1 MHICAKF
8 RGRFSIKTNDM
19 NFSGLLKYFIPKEKK
34 FYAMFNQAA
43 ENTIEASAAL
53 EKLINS
59 PILEDRRAIGLTI
72 KAIEKKGDEFTN
84 QIFDVLNRSFITPFD
99 REDINELTSKI
110 DDVVDLIYGLSGKIE
125 LYRCTNFSSFMK
137 EMVAII
143 HLGCLQIKVA
153 VGGLEDSKNSHKVLK
168 ACKELNKLETR
179 VDEFYH
185 MAISSLFENEK
196 DPIELIKQ
204 KEILLNI
211 EKIANKMED
220 VSDVVKTIL
229 VKYA

>member
-1 MHICAKF
+1 
-8 RGRFSIKTNDM
+8 M

-34 FYAMFNQAA
+34 FYAMFNHAA

-53 EKLINS
+53 VKLFNS
-59 PILEDRRAIGLTI
+59 SELEDRRALGLTI

-84 QIFDVLNRSFITPFD
+84 RIFDVLNQSFITPFD
-99 REDINELTSKI
+99 REDINELTSTI
-110 DDVVDLIYGLSGKIE
+110 DDVVDLIYSLSGKVE
-125 LYRCTNFSSFMK
+125 VYRCTVFSTFMK
-137 EMVAII
+137 EMVGLI
-143 HLGCLQIKVA
+143 HQGCLQIKVA
-153 VGGLEDSKNSHKVLK
+153 VGGLEDTKNSHKVLK
-168 ACKELNKLETR
+168 ACKEMNKLESR
-179 VDEFYH
+179 IDEYYH

-204 KEILLNI
+204 KEIIQNI
-211 EKIANKMED
+211 EKIANKIED

>member
-1 MHICAKF
+1 
-8 RGRFSIKTNDM
+8 M

-53 EKLINS
+53 EKLFYS
-59 PILEDRRAIGLTI
+59 PSLEDRRAIGLSI

-84 QIFDVLNRSFITPFD
+84 RIFDELNHSFITPFD
-99 REDINELTSKI
+99 REDINELTSRI
-110 DDVVDLIYGLSGKIE
+110 DDVVDLIYSLSGKVE
-125 LYRCTNFSSFMK
+125 VYRCTVFSTFMK
-137 EMVAII
+137 EMVSLIAQ
-143 HLGCLQIKVA
+143 GCQQIKVA
-153 VGGLEDSKNSHKVLK
+153 VGGLEDFKNSHKVLK
-168 ACKELNKLETR
+168 ACKELNKLESR
-179 VDEFYH
+179 VDEYYH

-204 KEILLNI
+204 KEILQNI
-211 EKIANKMED
+211 EKIANKIED

>member
-1 MHICAKF
+1 MDI
-8 RGRFSIKTNDM
+8 
-19 NFSGLLKYFIPKEKK
+19 SGLLKYFIPKEKK

-53 EKLINS
+53 NKLINA
-59 PILEDRRAIGLTI
+59 ETMDERRAIGLTV

-84 QIFDVLNRSFITPFD
+84 QIFDILNKSFITPFD
-99 REDINELTSKI
+99 REDIHELTLTI
-110 DDVVDLIYGLSGKIE
+110 DDVVDLIYASSNKIDI
-125 LYRCTNFSSFMK
+125 YRCQNISTFMK
-137 EMVAII
+137 QMVSEI
-143 HLGCLQIKVA
+143 HKGCYLIKDA
-153 VGGLEDSKNSHKVLK
+153 VGGLDDIKHSQKVLK
-168 ACKELNKLETR
+168 TCKEIGKIESR
-179 VDEFYH
+179 IDEYYH

-196 DPIELIKQ
+196 DSIELIKQ
-204 KEILLNI
+204 KEILLNF

>member
-1 MHICAKF
+1 M
-8 RGRFSIKTNDM
+8 D
-19 NFSGLLKYFIPKEKK
+19 FSGLLKYFIPKEKK
-34 FYAMFNQAA
+34 FYVMFNQAA

-53 EKLINS
+53 VKLINS
-59 PILEDRRAIGLTI
+59 SELEDRRAIGLAI

-99 REDINELTSKI
+99 REDINELTSTI
-110 DDVVDLIYGLSGKIE
+110 DDVVDLVYSLSTKIE
-125 LYRCTNFSSFMK
+125 IYRCTVFSTFMK
-137 EMVAII
+137 EMVALIAE
-143 HLGCLQIKVA
+143 GCQLIKVA
-153 VGGLEDSKNSHKVLK
+153 VGGLEDFRHSSKVLK
-168 ACKELNKLETR
+168 TCKELNKLESR
-179 VDEFYH
+179 IDEYYH

>member
-1 MHICAKF
+1 MDI
-8 RGRFSIKTNDM
+8 
-19 NFSGLLKYFIPKEKK
+19 SGLLKYFIPKEKK

-53 EKLINS
+53 EKLINA
-59 PILEDRRAIGLTI
+59 ETMDERRAIGLSV

-84 QIFDVLNRSFITPFD
+84 QIFDILNKSFITPFD
-99 REDINELTSKI
+99 REDIHELTSTI
-110 DDVVDLIYGLSGKIE
+110 DDVVDLIYGASSKIDI
-125 LYRCTNFSSFMK
+125 YRCQNISTYMK
-137 EMVAII
+137 QMVGEI
-143 HLGCLQIKVA
+143 HKGCQQIKIA
-153 VGGLEDSKNSHKVLK
+153 VGGLDDIKHSQKVLK
-168 ACKELNKLETR
+168 ACKEIGKMESR
-179 VDEFYH
+179 VDEYYS

-204 KEILLNI
+204 KEILLNF

>member
-1 MHICAKF
+1 
-8 RGRFSIKTNDM
+8 M
-19 NFSGLLKYFIPKEKK
+19 NFSGLLKYFVPKETK

-43 ENTIEASAAL
+43 ENAIEASAAL

-59 PILEDRRAIGLTI
+59 PELEERRAIGLAI

-84 QIFDVLNRSFITPFD
+84 QIFDSLNHTFITPFD
-99 REDINELTSKI
+99 REDISELTSKI
-110 DDVVDLIYGLSGKIE
+110 DDVVDLIYSLSGKVE
-125 LYRCTNFSSFMK
+125 LYRCTNFSTYMK

-143 HLGCLQIKVA
+143 HKGSLQIQVA
-153 VGGLEDSKNSHKVLK
+153 VGGLHDFKNYQRVMK
-168 ACKELNKLETR
+168 ACKELNKLESR
-179 VDEFYH
+179 VDELYR
-185 MAISSLFENEK
+185 MGISSLFENEK

-204 KEILLNI
+204 KEILQNI
-211 EKIANKMED
+211 EKIANKIED

>member
-1 MHICAKF
+1 
-8 RGRFSIKTNDM
+8 M
-19 NFSGLLKYFIPKEKK
+19 NFSGILKFFVPKEKK

-59 PILEDRRAIGLTI
+59 PSLEERRTIGLSI

-99 REDINELTSKI
+99 REDINKLTSTI
-110 DDVVDLIYGLSGKIE
+110 DDVVDLIYGVSGKIE
-125 LYRCTNFSSFMK
+125 IYRCTVFSSFMK
-137 EMVAII
+137 EMVALISE
-143 HLGCLQIKVA
+143 GCVLIKTA
-153 VGGLEDSKNSHKVLK
+153 VSGLEDFKNSHKVLK
-168 ACKELNKLETR
+168 TCKELNKLESR
-179 VDEFYH
+179 IDDYYH

-204 KEILLNI
+204 KEIIQNI
-211 EKIANKMED
+211 EKISNKIED

>member
-1 MHICAKF
+1 MDI
-8 RGRFSIKTNDM
+8 
-19 NFSGLLKYFIPKEKK
+19 SGLLKYFIPKEKK

-53 EKLINS
+53 EKLINA
-59 PILEDRRAIGLTI
+59 ETMDERRAIGLSV

-84 QIFDVLNRSFITPFD
+84 QIFDILNKSFITPFD
-99 REDINELTSKI
+99 REDNHELTATI
-110 DDVVDLIYGLSGKIE
+110 DDVVDLIYGSSSKIDI
-125 LYRCTNFSSFMK
+125 YRCQNISTYMK
-137 EMVAII
+137 QMVGEI
-143 HLGCLQIKVA
+143 HKGCQQIKIA
-153 VGGLEDSKNSHKVLK
+153 VGGLDDIKHSQKVLK
-168 ACKELNKLETR
+168 ACKEIGKMESR
-179 VDEFYH
+179 VDEYYS

-204 KEILLNI
+204 KEILLNF

>member
-1 MHICAKF
+1 
-8 RGRFSIKTNDM
+8 
-19 NFSGLLKYFIPKEKK
+19 
-34 FYAMFNQAA
+34 MFNQAA
-43 ENTIEASAAL
+43 ENTIEASSAL

-59 PILEDRRAIGLTI
+59 PDMEERRAIGLAI

-84 QIFDVLNRSFITPFD
+84 QIFDVLNRSFITPYD
-99 REDINELTSKI
+99 REDINELTSMI
-110 DDVVDLIYGLSGKIE
+110 DDVVDLVYGLSTKIE
-125 LYRCTNFSSFMK
+125 IYRCTVFSTFMK
-137 EMVAII
+137 EMVNQI

-153 VGGLEDSKNSHKVLK
+153 VGGLEDSRKSQKVLK
-168 ACKELNKLETR
+168 SCKEINKIESR
-179 VDEFYH
+179 VDEYYH

-211 EKIANKMED
+211 EKIANKIED

>member
-1 MHICAKF
+1 
-8 RGRFSIKTNDM
+8 M

-43 ENTIEASAAL
+43 ENTIEASTAL
-53 EKLINS
+53 EKLFHS
-59 PILEDRRAIGLTI
+59 PSLEDRRAIGLAI

-84 QIFDVLNRSFITPFD
+84 RIFDELNHSFITPFD
-99 REDINELTSKI
+99 REDINELTSTI
-110 DDVVDLIYGLSGKIE
+110 DDVVDLIYSLSGKVE
-125 LYRCTNFSSFMK
+125 VYRCTVFSTFMK
-137 EMVAII
+137 EMVTLIAQ
-143 HLGCLQIKVA
+143 GCLQIKVA
-153 VGGLEDSKNSHKVLK
+153 VGGLEDFKHSNKVLK
-168 ACKELNKLETR
+168 ACKELNKLESR
-179 VDEFYH
+179 VDEYYH

-204 KEILLNI
+204 KEILQNI
-211 EKIANKMED
+211 EKIANKIED

>member
-1 MHICAKF
+1 M
-8 RGRFSIKTNDM
+8 DV
-19 NFSGLLKYFIPKEKK
+19 SGLLKYFIPKEKK

-53 EKLINS
+53 EKLINA
-59 PILEDRRAIGLTI
+59 ETMDERRAIGLSV

-84 QIFDVLNRSFITPFD
+84 QIFDILNKSFITPFD
-99 REDINELTSKI
+99 REDIHELTSTI
-110 DDVVDLIYGLSGKIE
+110 DDVVDLIYGASSKIDI
-125 LYRCTNFSSFMK
+125 YRCQNISTYMK
-137 EMVAII
+137 QMVAEI
-143 HLGCLQIKVA
+143 HKGCQQIKIA
-153 VGGLEDSKNSHKVLK
+153 VGGLDDIKHSQKVLK
-168 ACKELNKLETR
+168 ACKEIGKMESR
-179 VDEFYH
+179 VDEYYS

-204 KEILLNI
+204 KEILLNF

>member
-1 MHICAKF
+1 
-8 RGRFSIKTNDM
+8 M

-53 EKLINS
+53 EKLFNS
-59 PILEDRRAIGLTI
+59 PELEERRAIGIAI

-99 REDINELTSKI
+99 REDINELTSMI
-110 DDVVDLIYGLSGKIE
+110 DDVVDLIYSLSTKIE
-125 LYRCTNFSSFMK
+125 IYRCNFFSTFMK
-137 EMVAII
+137 EMITQI

-153 VGGLEDSKNSHKVLK
+153 VGCLEDFKHSNKVLK
-168 ACKELNKLETR
+168 ACKEINKMESR
-179 VDEFYH
+179 VDEYYH

-211 EKIANKMED
+211 EKIANKIED

>member
-1 MHICAKF
+1 
-8 RGRFSIKTNDM
+8 M

-43 ENTIEASAAL
+43 ENTIEASSAL
-53 EKLINS
+53 EKLFHS
-59 PILEDRRAIGLTI
+59 PSLEDRRAIGLAI

-84 QIFDVLNRSFITPFD
+84 RIFDELNHSFITPFD
-99 REDINELTSKI
+99 REDINELTSTI
-110 DDVVDLIYGLSGKIE
+110 DDVVDLIYSLSGKVE
-125 LYRCTNFSSFMK
+125 VYRCTVFSTFMK
-137 EMVAII
+137 EMVTLIAQ
-143 HLGCLQIKVA
+143 GCLQIKVA
-153 VGGLEDSKNSHKVLK
+153 VGGLEDFKHSNKVLK
-168 ACKELNKLETR
+168 ACKELNKLESR
-179 VDEFYH
+179 VDEYYH

-204 KEILLNI
+204 KEILQNI
-211 EKIANKMED
+211 EKIANKIED

>member
-1 MHICAKF
+1 
-8 RGRFSIKTNDM
+8 M

-53 EKLINS
+53 EKLFHS
-59 PILEDRRAIGLTI
+59 PSLEDRRAIGLTI

-84 QIFDVLNRSFITPFD
+84 RIFDELNHSFITPFD
-99 REDINELTSKI
+99 REDINELTSTI
-110 DDVVDLIYGLSGKIE
+110 DDVVDLIYSLSGKVE
-125 LYRCTNFSSFMK
+125 VYRCTVFSTFMK
-137 EMVAII
+137 EMVTLIAQ
-143 HLGCLQIKVA
+143 GCLQIKVA
-153 VGGLEDSKNSHKVLK
+153 VGGLEDFKHSQKVLK
-168 ACKELNKLETR
+168 ACKELNKLESR
-179 VDEFYH
+179 VDEYYH

-204 KEILLNI
+204 KEILQNI
-211 EKIANKMED
+211 EKIANKIED

>member
-1 MHICAKF
+1 MDI
-8 RGRFSIKTNDM
+8 
-19 NFSGLLKYFIPKEKK
+19 SGLLKYFIPKEKK

-53 EKLINS
+53 EKLINA
-59 PILEDRRAIGLTI
+59 ETMDERRAIGI
-72 KAIEKKGDEFTN
+72 SVKAIEKKGDEFTN
-84 QIFDVLNRSFITPFD
+84 QIFDILNKSFITPFD
-99 REDINELTSKI
+99 REDIHELTATI
-110 DDVVDLIYGLSGKIE
+110 DDVVDLIYGASSKIDI
-125 LYRCTNFSSFMK
+125 YRCQNISTYMK
-137 EMVAII
+137 QMVGEI
-143 HLGCLQIKVA
+143 HKGCQQIKIA
-153 VGGLEDSKNSHKVLK
+153 VGGLDDIKHSQKVLK
-168 ACKELNKLETR
+168 ACKEIGKMESR
-179 VDEFYH
+179 VDEYYS

-204 KEILLNI
+204 KEILLNF

>member
-1 MHICAKF
+1 M
-8 RGRFSIKTNDM
+8 D
-19 NFSGLLKYFIPKEKK
+19 FSGLLKYFIPKEKK

-53 EKLINS
+53 EKLFYS
-59 PILEDRRAIGLTI
+59 PSLEDRRAIGLAI

-84 QIFDVLNRSFITPFD
+84 RIFDELNHSFITPFD
-99 REDINELTSKI
+99 REDINELTSTI
-110 DDVVDLIYGLSGKIE
+110 DDVVDLIYSLSGKIE
-125 LYRCTNFSSFMK
+125 VYRCTVFSTFMK
-137 EMVAII
+137 EMVTLI
-143 HLGCLQIKVA
+143 HQGCLQIKVA
-153 VGGLEDSKNSHKVLK
+153 VSGLEDFKHSQKVLK
-168 ACKELNKLETR
+168 ACKELNKLESR
-179 VDEFYH
+179 VDEYYH

-204 KEILLNI
+204 KEILQNI
-211 EKIANKMED
+211 EKIANKIED